1 MVQIGNIHI
10 GKADSATKP
19 KIDIGEAF
27 ILSQQLYYRN
37 FCLERNH
44 QYYRWASDSE
54 FKAMIKLGEQYLK
67 KEIAALEKQMD
78 KYNVP
83 QPTRSP
89 QSVKITTSSNDTSL
103 INDHFIFE
111 SIRDGCIA
119 AIEKNLRNAI
129 AILNND
135 SLRIM
140 FIDFVKEE
148 ADIMLQCC
156 KYGKSKGWLPIY
168 PMYQTD

>member
-1 MVQIGNIHI
+1 M
-10 GKADSATKP
+10 
-19 KIDIGEAF
+19 E
-27 ILSQQLYYRN
+27 
-37 FCLERNH
+37 
-44 QYYRWASDSE
+44 
-54 FKAMIKLGEQYLK
+54 
-67 KEIAALEKQMD
+67 KEIGVLEKQMD

-89 QSVKITTSSNDTSL
+89 KSVKVTTSANDKSL
-103 INDHFIFE
+103 VNDQFIFE
-111 SIRDGCIA
+111 NIRDGCIA

-135 SLRIM
+135 SLRVM

-156 KYGKSKGWLPIY
+156 KYGKLKGWMPIY
-168 PMYQTD
+168 PTYKAD

>member
-1 MVQIGNIHI
+1 MVQIGNFHI
-10 GKADSATKP
+10 GKAETATQP

-27 ILSQQLYYRN
+27 LLSQQLYYRYLCVEN
-37 FCLERNH
+37 TQ
-44 QYYRWASDSE
+44 QYYKWANDTE
-54 FKAMIKLGEQYLK
+54 LKAMIKVGSGYLT
-67 KEIAALEKQMD
+67 KEITALEEQMD
-78 KYNVP
+78 KYNVA

-89 QSVKITTSSNDTSL
+89 KSVKVTTNVNDTSL
-103 INDHFIFE
+103 INDQLIFE
-111 SIRDGCIA
+111 NIHNGCVA

-135 SLRIM
+135 SLRVM

-156 KYGKSKGWLPIY
+156 RYGKLKGWLPVY
-168 PMYQTD
+168 PVYKAD

>member
-10 GKADSATKP
+10 GKANSATLP
-19 KIDIGEAF
+19 RLEIGEAF
-27 ILSQQLYYRN
+27 ILSQQLYYRY
-37 FCLERNH
+37 FCVEKT
-44 QYYRWASDSE
+44 QQFYKWANDTE
-54 FKAMIKLGEQYLK
+54 LKAMIKVGLDF
-67 KEIAALEKQMD
+67 LEKEVAILEEQMD

-89 QSVKITTSSNDTSL
+89 KSVKVTVSANESTL
-103 INDHFIFE
+103 INDQLIFE
-111 SIRDGCIA
+111 NIRDGCVA

-140 FIDFVKEE
+140 FLDFVKEE
-148 ADIMLQCC
+148 ADIMVLCC
-156 KYGKSKGWLPIY
+156 KYGKLKGWLPIY
-168 PMYQTD
+168 PIYKAD